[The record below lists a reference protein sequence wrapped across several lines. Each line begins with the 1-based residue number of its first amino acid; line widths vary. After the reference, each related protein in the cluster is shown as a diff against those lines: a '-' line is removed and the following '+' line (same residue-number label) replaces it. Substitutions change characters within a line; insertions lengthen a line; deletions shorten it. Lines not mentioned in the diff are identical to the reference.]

1 MQKRRKA
8 AVDSIDQWVAPI
20 FPDTEIDRASRTHE
34 QMSLIR
40 EDDKAVFPV
49 SVWRIFRVSRR

>member
-1 MQKRRKA
+1 MQKKRKA
-8 AVDSIDQWVAPI
+8 AVDSIDQGVAPI

-49 SVWRIFRVSRR
+49 SV

>member
-8 AVDSIDQWVAPI
+8 AVDRTDQWVACI

-34 QMSLIR
+34 QMSLIG

-49 SVWRIFRVSRR
+49 SVWRMFRVSRR